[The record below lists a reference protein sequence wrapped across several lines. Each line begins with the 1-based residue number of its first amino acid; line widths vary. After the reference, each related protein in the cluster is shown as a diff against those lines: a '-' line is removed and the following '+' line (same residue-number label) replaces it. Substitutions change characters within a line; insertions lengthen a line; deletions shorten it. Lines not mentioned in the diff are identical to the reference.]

1 MDARARNRRS
11 QTVALA
17 FLTLAVASLA
27 LPLRIRL
34 GLWLPVHLA
43 LAGAVATAI
52 SGAMQMFARALTS
65 TPESRPGL
73 GVAQVTAVVAGAV
86 AIAVGRVSGADG
98 LLVLGGVS
106 WMAGVVILGAIV
118 WRAWARSVHRRHPV
132 PIAAY
137 GLAVCF
143 AFLGGLAGAMLGS
156 GALGA
161 SAYLALRRIHP
172 TLNVLGFA
180 SLTIV
185 GTLVTL
191 LPTILRVRIVAW
203 RGGLVVGL
211 LAAGVAL
218 QAAGW
223 ALGVRWAEAAG
234 GVAGAAGAVVLCVHV
249 ALTLQTPRRF
259 AIPTAAMHLLAGI
272 AWFVGGSIW
281 LAVQLGRGPIAVDL
295 GRSTFLAVFVCGWL
309 VQVLLGAWA
318 YLLPMGRPG
327 SPQDHRAA
335 LQVFEVLG
343 RVEVAALNAGL
354 LLLVA
359 GHWWLPAGGATV
371 GWCLALTAVVW
382 ALTKTW
388 AFPVLAGHLSAG
400 DRGAAV
406 WAA

>member
-11 QTVALA
+11 QTIAVA

-27 LPLRIRL
+27 LPVRVRL
-34 GLWLPVHLA
+34 GLWLPLHLA
-43 LAGAVATAI
+43 LAGAVTTAI

-65 TPESRPGL
+65 TPEPRPGP
-73 GVAQVTAVVAGAV
+73 GVAQVAAVAAGAA
-86 AIAVGRVSGADG
+86 AIAVGRVRSIEG
-98 LLVLGGVS
+98 LVVVGGVS
-106 WMAGVVILGAIV
+106 WIAGIAILGGIV
-118 WRAWARSVHRRHPV
+118 WRARARSLHRRHPV

-161 SAYLALRRIHP
+161 TAYIALRRIHP

-191 LPTILRVRIVAW
+191 LPTILRVRMVAW

-218 QAAGW
+218 QAVGW
-223 ALGVRWAEAAG
+223 VLDARWAVAAAG
-234 GVAGAAGAVVLCVHV
+234 AVGAAGAVVLCIHV
-249 ALTLQTPRRF
+249 AMTLRTPRRF
-259 AIPTAAMHLLAGI
+259 AVPTAAMHLLTGI
-272 AWFVGGSIW
+272 VWFVGGSIW
-281 LAVQLGRGPIAVDL
+281 LAVQLWRGPIAIDL
-295 GRSTFLAVFVCGWL
+295 ARSTFLAVFVCGWL

-318 YLLPMGRPG
+318 YLLPMARPG
-327 SPQDHRAA
+327 GPQDHREG
-335 LQVFEVLG
+335 LQVFEVFG
-343 RVEVAALNAGL
+343 RTQVVVFNAGV

-359 GHWWLPAGGATV
+359 SRWWLPASSAA
-371 GWCLALTAVVW
+371 GWSLTLIAMVW

-388 AFPVLAGHLSAG
+388 AFPVLAGRLSAG
-400 DRGAAV
+400 SRGAAV